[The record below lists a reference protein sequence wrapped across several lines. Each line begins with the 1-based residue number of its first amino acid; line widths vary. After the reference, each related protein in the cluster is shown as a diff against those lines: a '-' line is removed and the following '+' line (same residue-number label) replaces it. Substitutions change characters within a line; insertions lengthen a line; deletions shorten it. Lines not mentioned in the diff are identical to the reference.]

1 MSEDISKK
9 EDEEYSKLLEYHKD
23 FSSQRVQNGLQHDIV
38 ILILNLLALTKLL
51 NNQTKTLLAKL
62 NIVLLSIPILLLV
75 LGLFLSQ
82 IFWNIILHR
91 LVENYNKRDDLDK
104 NFNTIFV
111 GRINHIINNSIG
123 AITLAGLIMFIVL
136 QIE

>member
-23 FSSQRVQNGLQHDIV
+23 FSNQRKQNMLQHDIV

-75 LGLFLSQ
+75 LGLLLSQ
-82 IFWNIILHR
+82 IFWNTIVYR

-104 NFNTIFV
+104 TFNTIFV
-111 GRINHIINNSIG
+111 GKINYMINYSIG
-123 AITLAGLIMFIVL
+123 AITLAGLIMFIIL
-136 QIE
+136 QIV